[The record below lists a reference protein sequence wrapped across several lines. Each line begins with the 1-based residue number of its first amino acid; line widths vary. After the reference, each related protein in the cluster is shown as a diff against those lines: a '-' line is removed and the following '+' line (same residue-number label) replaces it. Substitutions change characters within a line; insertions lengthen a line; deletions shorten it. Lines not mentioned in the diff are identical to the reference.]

1 MASICQLDFI
11 RVGSHIFS
19 QGTNGSTRQSLETL
33 PGIGTSLSPC
43 AIPAAPRPVHQPR
56 SSNTENSVTE
66 VHTLSVNI
74 HLQHKCAD

>member
-19 QGTNGSTRQSLETL
+19 QGTKGSTGQSLETL

-43 AIPAAPRPVHQPR
+43 AIPAAPRPVHQPHG
-56 SSNTENSVTE
+56 SNTEKTNSVIE

-74 HLQHKCAD
+74 HLQQ